1 VPASGALALEQEMDV
16 QILPLVPNVLLPV
29 AATASTRPHVPA
41 GYGVQEQCLPFT
53 AATSL
58 GLLIRSPITFGLC
71 SAKDVPPGAHGF
83 RSPLDPDGRSDP
95 RMFFVKDDPDCRFA
109 RNAFGLTPIAFRDP
123 KGRRNI
129 LRNVQ
134 PGLSF
139 FDRPDQQA
147 MFKIHLPFVLRTPA
161 GMNSLFTA
169 AINRESPL
177 VIAAGLVDTDWYAH
191 PVNLVARKPAHGDL
205 HVAAGDVIAQVV
217 FVPRDARKA
226 DARLV
231 TSGSAEER
239 AAQQDLLTWYARH
252 AQDRSAYKRLA
263 RSRHGEHAPVQP
275 S

>member
-1 VPASGALALEQEMDV
+1 
-16 QILPLVPNVLLPV
+16 
-29 AATASTRPHVPA
+29 
-41 GYGVQEQCLPFT
+41 
-53 AATSL
+53 
-58 GLLIRSPITFGLC
+58 
-71 SAKDVPPGAHGF
+71 
-83 RSPLDPDGRSDP
+83 
-95 RMFFVKDDPDCRFA
+95 
-109 RNAFGLTPIAFRDP
+109 
-123 KGRRNI
+123 
-129 LRNVQ
+129 
-134 PGLSF
+134 
-139 FDRPDQQA
+139 
-147 MFKIHLPFVLRTPA
+147 
-161 GMNSLFTA
+161 
-169 AINRESPL
+169 